1 MPEST
6 FFVSIVF
13 GMFLCKVFS
22 CHFFSIFYSLHLYP
36 GWSGSFVM
44 CYFGFL
50 VTQCRWE
57 LWLQCLLMMSTGGF
71 KTFCIQVCLLSSQG
85 KQENSYNY
93 LFLVGVSRYLCL
105 FQHFCYIIDRSKR
118 ETKQSNDSSNCLPG
132 WRPAVCL
139 IHIVLFRQPFTI
151 SLGDHATAYVG
162 MKKEKFNIHVRYSS

>member
-1 MPEST
+1 
-6 FFVSIVF
+6 
-13 GMFLCKVFS
+13 MFLCKVFS

-44 CYFGFL
+44 CYLGFL

-57 LWLQCLLMMSTGGF
+57 LWSQCLLMMSTGGF

-105 FQHFCYIIDRSKR
+105 FQHFCHIIDRWKR
-118 ETKQSNDSSNCLPG
+118 ETKQSND
-132 WRPAVCL
+132 RPAVCL

-151 SLGDHATAYVG
+151 SLGDHVSAYVG
-162 MKKEKFNIHVRYSS
+162 CVDNRMKKEKFNIHDWYSS